1 MYSEKIF
8 INIINLALKN
18 IYRTQLNKI
27 YSNENIYLNTI
38 NNFTKSFKKFNF
50 FLKFLITNYVI
61 LTYFVN
67 LFYIIIFFYKFK
79 FNFFYEVNKI
89 LGKIV
94 LVKNIQNFLIANL
107 LLHTD

>member
-1 MYSEKIF
+1 MYLEKIF
-8 INIINLALKN
+8 IKIINLALKN
-18 IYRTQLNKI
+18 IYRTQLIKI
-27 YSNENIYLNTI
+27 YSNKDVYLNTI

-50 FLKFLITNYVI
+50 FLNFLFINYVI
-61 LTYFVN
+61 LAYFVN
-67 LFYIIIFFYKFK
+67 LFYIIIFFYKVK
-79 FNFFYEVNKI
+79 FNFFYEVNKF